1 MSLRNRAE
9 SQKKAH
15 VRTDAVIAPAALCAR
30 DFASAPLELD
40 LASVAGIVLDVFVV
54 SAEVV
59 SSTSGG
65 GSGGGFGGVCRHEG
79 HGERHGESG
88 RRRGNGLFS
97 RCGG

>member
-1 MSLRNRAE
+1 M
-9 SQKKAH
+9 
-15 VRTDAVIAPAALCAR
+15 IAPAALCAR

-79 HGERHGESG
+79 HGERGTASRDGGGEMDSLAAAG
-88 RRRGNGLFS
+88 DN
-97 RCGG
+97 